1 VQPDTI
7 VPDATNPQAFNR
19 FSYVINNPIRY
30 NDPTGHCFGPA
41 VVICGEIIVGIAVLA
56 VVELTIYYTI
66 NTPEGGRLRNQ
77 AANAMSSAIDSVSEF
92 AKQKQTKEEKARAEL
107 EANSRLTADDMFA
120 PIRGCKGPL
129 CNIIRISGIIAAIAF
144 ALTAYKQGACEEP
157 EAAVPVPCEP
167 DLGPVTAVPAVTTTS
182 TPVPTSTST
191 SIPMSTSTSTLTS
204 TPTSTPTIPPT
215 TPTPFITPV
224 PSNRNRIVI
233 PI

>member
-1 VQPDTI
+1 MRRAQFPTRPFSGRISPTPVNANWTTAWAPSWIIAKHPRAASWRAGQARFYSPALGRFLQPDTI
-7 VPDATNPQAFNR
+7 IPNLASPQSFNR

-66 NTPEGGRLRNQ
+66 NTPEGERLRNQ

-120 PIRGCKGPL
+120 LLGDVRV
-129 CNIIRISGIIAAIAF
+129 RYATSFAF
-144 ALTAYKQGACEEP
+144 
-157 EAAVPVPCEP
+157 
-167 DLGPVTAVPAVTTTS
+167 LGLS
-182 TPVPTSTST
+182 QQ
-191 SIPMSTSTSTLTS
+191 
-204 TPTSTPTIPPT
+204 
-215 TPTPFITPV
+215 
-224 PSNRNRIVI
+224 
-233 PI
+233 